1 MKRLFS
7 KLALVFA
14 ITLMAG
20 FVSSCSSNDDDDN
33 VENTYTKEYTYSLT
47 TDKITVDAGAPF
59 TKDQIVKIYTDAIN
73 KASDGKLLDYDGM
86 LNVARDV
93 YKAQNMAVNYK
104 YVHGSTIVMCH
115 VKSTNKD
122 MPVYSYDIDTD
133 MITEFSTK

>member
-20 FVSSCSSNDDDDN
+20 FVSSCSSNDDDN
-33 VENTYTKEYTYSLT
+33 VDNTYTKEYTYYIT

-59 TKDQIVKIYTDAIN
+59 TKEQLVKMYTDAIN
-73 KASDGKLLDYDGM
+73 KTSGGNWLDYKTM
-86 LNVARDV
+86 LNAVIDV
-93 YKAQNMAVNYK
+93 YKTQDMVDKVK

-115 VKSTNKD
+115 VKSTNKEL
-122 MPVYSYDIDTD
+122 SICNYDIDAD
-133 MITEFSTK
+133 MITDMSGE